1 MKYIGNHE
9 QIDNY
14 IKKYN
19 IYRCFNPESFS
30 HYRTQMSLVQFEKKE
45 RIYAD
50 KEKVSSI
57 FFLIKGKIKVCSLL
71 SSGKQ
76 QLLNY
81 YSDFGLLGDLELL
94 NQTNPYTVIQAVTEC
109 QCIALSLAEIRQEL
123 NQDPFFLRYIAETLA
138 QKLCKAS
145 SNPSLNIYNSL
156 ENRLAAYIC
165 FHAQKQRINEEDCL
179 IFQESLPETA
189 EMLGTSYR
197 HLQRTLHSFK
207 ERNLLQKLKIGYQIL
222 DPEKIKELISDEF
235 L

>member
-1 MKYIGNHE
+1 MKHIGNNE
-9 QIDNY
+9 QIDFY
-14 IKKYN
+14 IKKFN
-19 IYRCFNPESFS
+19 IYHCFNPDSFS
-30 HYRTQMSLVQFEKKE
+30 RYRTQMSLVQFEKKE
-45 RIYAD
+45 KIYAD

-57 FFLIKGKIKVCSLL
+57 FFLVKGKIKVCSLL

-109 QCIALSLAEIRQEL
+109 QCIALSLHEIRQEL
-123 NQDPFFLRYIAETLA
+123 RRDPFFLQYIAETLA

-145 SNPSLNIYNSL
+145 SNPSLNMYNSL

-165 FHAQKQRINEEDCL
+165 FHAQKQRAGGEERL

-197 HLQRTLHSFK
+197 HLQRTLRAFK
-207 ERNLLQKLKIGYQIL
+207 ERTLLQKIETGYQIL
-222 DPEKIKELISDEF
+222 DLEKIKELTSDEY